1 MTITRILLRVHP
13 SGDPTRCGQS
23 IFDCTSDHHT
33 GPGSLQDS
41 HDFLGVT
48 RRNYGICPRGP
59 LGHFSLARDDYNFFP
74 CCLPPRAVRPWY
86 FLRTFPHAQRFWR
99 CRKIIAGGIKQQQ
112 WTWVCETSDLCRC
125 VISLMIVGNARC
137 FADIT
142 RIALPLS
149 EVFLLVC
156 WFPTLSPSPLC
167 RRVFE
172 DQASDDRF
180 VFPVVRGV
188 QQTACARLGGEPT
201 SCSQPDC
208 TPTLA
213 NPLLDQRV
221 SAVRKE
227 PTSCRQPDCL
237 VDVFC
242 TYQGKTRG
250 FLDFLVSWICRDFR
264 SAGVTRHKKSALSAE
279 QIPVPADLRTG
290 FPR

>member
-1 MTITRILLRVHP
+1 MVFFH
-13 SGDPTRCGQS
+13 
-23 IFDCTSDHHT
+23 
-33 GPGSLQDS
+33 
-41 HDFLGVT
+41 
-48 RRNYGICPRGP
+48 GP

-125 VISLMIVGNARC
+125 VNTLMIVGNARC

-188 QQTACARLGGEPT
+188 QQTACARLRRARLRGEPT
-201 SCSQPDC
+201 SCS
-208 TPTLA
+208 
-213 NPLLDQRV
+213 
-221 SAVRKE
+221 
-227 PTSCRQPDCL
+227 QPDCL

-242 TYQGKTRG
+242 TYQGKNTG
-250 FLDFLVSWICRDFR
+250 FS
-264 SAGVTRHKKSALSAE
+264 
-279 QIPVPADLRTG
+279 G
-290 FPR
+290 FPRLLDLPGFPECWGHPAQKISAER